1 VLAQARSDVPQ
12 AISRLEEGRVLA
24 AAIGLP
30 GELWEI
36 HTLLAELHRM
46 CGDLTAAHA
55 ASIDALRTVQAL
67 AEKIEDERLRAAFLA
82 APRVRRV
89 LAM

>member
-1 VLAQARSDVPQ
+1 VW
-12 AISRLEEGRVLA
+12 G
-24 AAIGLP
+24 
-30 GELWEI
+30 
-36 HTLLAELHRM
+36 
-46 CGDLTAAHA
+46 LTAAHA